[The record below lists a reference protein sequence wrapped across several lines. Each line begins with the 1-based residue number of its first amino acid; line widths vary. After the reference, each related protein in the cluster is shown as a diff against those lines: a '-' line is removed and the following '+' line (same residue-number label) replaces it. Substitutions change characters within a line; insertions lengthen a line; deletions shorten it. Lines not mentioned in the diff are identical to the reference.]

1 MNSNN
6 NDNQLN
12 AMDFISMVNFFIGL
26 ANYGKNVDQNKMN
39 RAIEFAVID
48 IHDHLNEQDRK
59 IDSVIEML
67 KKGEQDGKS

>member
-39 RAIEFAVID
+39 RAIKSAVID

-59 IDSVIEML
+59 IDSIIEML

>member
-39 RAIEFAVID
+39 RAIESAVID

-59 IDSVIEML
+59 IDSVIEIL

>member
-1 MNSNN
+1 
-6 NDNQLN
+6 
-12 AMDFISMVNFFIGL
+12 MVNFFIGL

-39 RAIEFAVID
+39 RAIESAVID

-59 IDSVIEML
+59 IDSIIEML

>member
-39 RAIEFAVID
+39 RAIESAVID

-67 KKGEQDGKS
+67 KKGGQDGKS

>member
-39 RAIEFAVID
+39 RAIESAVID

-59 IDSVIEML
+59 IDSIIEML

>member
-26 ANYGKNVDQNKMN
+26 ANYGKNVDQNKVN
-39 RAIEFAVID
+39 RAIESAVID

-59 IDSVIEML
+59 IDSIIEML

>member
-12 AMDFISMVNFFIGL
+12 TMDFISMVNFFIGL

-39 RAIEFAVID
+39 RAIESAVID

-67 KKGEQDGKS
+67 KKGEQNGKS

>member
-39 RAIEFAVID
+39 RAIESAVID

>member
-26 ANYGKNVDQNKMN
+26 ANYRKNVDQNKMN
-39 RAIEFAVID
+39 RAIESAVID

>member
-6 NDNQLN
+6 NDNKLN
-12 AMDFISMVNFFIGL
+12 AIDFISMVNFFIGL

-39 RAIEFAVID
+39 RAIESAVID